1 MKLLHYCST
10 YGQTPLTSAAGKGHE
25 AIVEYLLESYADRDG
40 KFYEY
45 QDRSDIL
52 IVRMNVM

>member
-1 MKLLHYCST
+1 MRLLHYCSR
-10 YGQTPLTSAAGKGHE
+10 YGQTPLTCAATKGHE

-40 KFYEY
+40 KFSEYE
-45 QDRSDIL
+45 DRSDIL